1 MISSGDEQK
10 HLNFGNN
17 SLEIFDCIEP
27 SFLRK
32 SITIQGSLTDATEP
46 LRVDKLDVTF
56 NSFIALALI
65 KNLVC

>member
-17 SLEIFDCIEP
+17 SLEIFNCIEP

-46 LRVDKLDVTF
+46 FFGIAEISRKF
-56 NSFIALALI
+56 NESLLKA
-65 KNLVC
+65 